1 MSTGRDRVVCVPL
14 SQAEWEAFTARHSQP
29 VDWLRQQIL
38 SEVDAEALPKP
49 QSVLR
54 DPPASPFSTRRV

>member
-1 MSTGRDRVVCVPL
+1 MCVPL

-38 SEVDAEALPKP
+38 SQVDAEALPKP

-54 DPPASPFSTRRV
+54 DTPASPFSTRRV